1 MHSAPRLARVAFAAL
16 TVGAAP
22 LSAQLPVPPSPPSL
36 PSIDGAPFLRFAP
49 ALAFTRGDA
58 EGRFSIEAGL
68 RPPEEAFGI
77 TTLFRATQVVGPF
90 QPAVSFLVLGGVERF
105 TPSRSFRF
113 VGGIGTS
120 TGVGWNLFVLE
131 AGART
136 GRLRFDVRTT
146 RFMSRTGSF
155 DTDTSGLGELT
166 RAPRPGPYT
175 DGEVQWE
182 LPMHGLELMAT
193 FGGRLGHEEL
203 PNEAWGYAGA
213 ALPLPFWSR
222 RIAAVATV
230 GWRPSIPEL
239 RLPGGRFA
247 GLGFR
252 LSLSGTSVAKKPVA
266 PSPTERASAGSLD
279 LIRLTEANQHRL
291 TIRTPANQTVEVRG
305 DFTDWTPL
313 SLVRSPA
320 GDWSTVLVLRPG
332 VYQIEMRIDGGP
344 WAEPPGVVL
353 VPDGFGGKVGV
364 LEVR

>member
-1 MHSAPRLARVAFAAL
+1 MPGARCLARVALAVLPMWA
-16 TVGAAP
+16 TP
-22 LSAQLPVPPSPPSL
+22 LSAQLPVPPPPPSL

-49 ALAFTRGDA
+49 ALAFSRGDA
-58 EGRFSIEAGL
+58 EGRFSIEVGL

-77 TTLFRATQVVGPF
+77 TTLFRATQVVGSF
-90 QPAVSFLVLGGVERF
+90 QPAVSFLVLGGVERL

-113 VGGIGTS
+113 VGGVGTS

-146 RFMSRTGSF
+146 RFMNRTGTF
-155 DTDTSGLGELT
+155 ETDTSGLNELSET
-166 RAPRPGPYT
+166 PRPGPYT
-175 DGEVQWE
+175 DGEVLWQ
-182 LPMHGLELMAT
+182 LPVHGLELMAT
-193 FGGRLGHEEL
+193 FGGRLGHEDV
-203 PNEAWGYAGA
+203 PNETWGYAGA

-222 RIAAVATV
+222 RVAAVATV

-252 LSLSGTSVAKKPVA
+252 LSLNGTPAAKKPVA
-266 PSPTERASAGSLD
+266 PSPAERASAGSLD
-279 LIRLTEANQHRL
+279 LIRLPEPNQHRL
-291 TIRTPANQTVEVRG
+291 TIRTPASHTLEVRG

-313 SLVRSPA
+313 SLVRSPDGA
-320 GDWSTVLVLRPG
+320 WSTVLVLRPG
-332 VYQIEMRIDGGP
+332 VYQIEMRIDGGA
-344 WAEPPGVVL
+344 WAVPPGVVL
-353 VPDGFGGKVGV
+353 VPDGFGGKAGV